1 MLSYE
6 ILIESGKN
14 CLKSQ
19 GLHFF
24 GPQNF
29 FRIKKGRKQTTIFNY
44 LLFYRW
50 DHLILSKIM
59 SFSDPPWSP
68 IRVFFIF
75 FVCYMRVLFWETSM
89 WIIDFEQNMT
99 CSVSMEIVFDN
110 EYFFFV
116 RGVNRRGHFFDS
128 QGILLQKKY
137 VKKFSIIFNIQW
149 CWIHWPY
156 WERYSKSPT
165 SETHDLLY
173 VYICNIWLVG
183 CCWNFFR

>member
-6 ILIESGKN
+6 ISIESGKKI
-14 CLKSQ
+14 LKSQ
-19 GLHFF
+19 GLHLW
-24 GPQNF
+24 PQN

-89 WIIDFEQNMT
+89 WTIDFEQNMT

-110 EYFFFV
+110 EYFFFCS
-116 RGVNRRGHFFDS
+116 RGQSKRSFFWS
-128 QGILLQKKY
+128 PGNTLTKK
-137 VKKFSIIFNIQW
+137 ICQQLFN
-149 CWIHWPY
+149 Y
-156 WERYSKSPT
+156 
-165 SETHDLLY
+165 
-173 VYICNIWLVG
+173 
-183 CCWNFFR
+183 F